1 MFRLEGVGGGKP
13 NFMAQAQVFVHGLGG
28 ALRSYC
34 PGRAFIKARQ
44 VGNVVKKLIFPF
56 SPQGI
61 TDADSCAV
69 QVFVSTAPDQRLTMG
84 DQMPD
89 SLQLVLGADL
99 AAQPIAQAMRLANR
113 HGLVAGATGTGKTV
127 TLQRM
132 AEAFSDAGV
141 AVFAADIKGD
151 LCGLGATG
159 NPQGKIAERIAA
171 MPWLNHKPQ
180 AYPVTL
186 WDIHGQSGHPLR
198 TTLSEMGPLL
208 LGSLLE
214 LTDSQ
219 QSALYAAFK
228 VADREG
234 LLLLDLKDLK
244 ALLNHLRDNPE
255 LLGDDAALMTT
266 GSSQALLR
274 RLATLEQQGA
284 EALFGEPALQLE
296 DILQPTADGRGRI
309 HLLDASRLV
318 HEAPKVYAT
327 FLLWLLA
334 ELFEQLPERGDAD
347 KPLLA
352 LFFDE
357 AHLLFAGTPKALQE
371 RLEQVVRLI
380 RSKGVG
386 VYFVTQSPGDL
397 PDDVLAQLG
406 LRIQHGLRA
415 FTAKEQKSLR
425 AVAEGFRPNPAF
437 DALSVLTELGIGEAL
452 VGTLAEKGTPEIV
465 QRVLIAPPQ
474 SRIGPLSEAE
484 RAALIASSPLQG
496 RYDKPIDRE
505 SAYEVLMGRKGL
517 APDPDAAPAKPAAEE
532 PGFTDQVGDFLGTA
546 AAQALKSA
554 MRQAANQ
561 LGRQLVRGLM
571 GSLLGGKKR

>member
-1 MFRLEGVGGGKP
+1 
-13 NFMAQAQVFVHGLGG
+13 
-28 ALRSYC
+28 
-34 PGRAFIKARQ
+34 
-44 VGNVVKKLIFPF
+44 
-56 SPQGI
+56 
-61 TDADSCAV
+61 
-69 QVFVSTAPDQRLTMG
+69 
-84 DQMPD
+84 MPD
-89 SLQLVLGADL
+89 SSQFILGADP
-99 AAQPIAQAMRLANR
+99 AGQAVVQAMRLANR

-127 TLQRM
+127 TLQHM

-141 AVFAADIKGD
+141 AVFAADVKGD
-151 LCGLGATG
+151 LCGLGAVG
-159 NPQGKIAERIAA
+159 KPQGKVAERIAG
-171 MPWLNHKPQ
+171 MPWLEHRPQ
-180 AYPVTL
+180 AYPVSL
-186 WDIHGQSGHPLR
+186 WDVHGQSGHPLR

-208 LGSLLE
+208 LGNLLE

-219 QSALYAAFK
+219 QAALYAAFK

-234 LLLLDLKDLK
+234 LLLLDIKDLK
-244 ALLNHLRDNPE
+244 ALLAHLKDNPQ
-255 LLGDDAALMTT
+255 LLGEDSALMTT

-296 DILQPTADGRGRI
+296 DLLRADADGRGRI

-357 AHLLFAGTPKALQE
+357 AHLLFNGTPKALQD

-415 FTAKEQKSLR
+415 FTAKEQKSLK
-425 AVAEGFRPNPAF
+425 AVADGFRPNP
-437 DALSVLTELGIGEAL
+437 DIDTLSVLTELGIGEAL
-452 VGTLAEKGTPEIV
+452 VGTLQDKGTPGMV

-474 SRIGPLSEAE
+474 SRIGPLSDAE
-484 RAALIASSPLQG
+484 RAALIAASPLAG
-496 RYDKPIDRE
+496 RYDKPVDRE
-505 SAYEVLMGRKGL
+505 SAYEMLNARKGGV
-517 APDPDAAPAKPAAEE
+517 AQPEQAPAATEPSFADQAGEFLQSAA
-532 PGFTDQVGDFLGTA
+532 G
-546 AAQALKSA
+546 QAIKSA
-554 MRQAANQ
+554 VRQAANQ
-561 LGRQLVRGLM
+561 FGRQLVRGLM
-571 GSLLGGKKR
+571 GSLLGGSKRR

>member
-1 MFRLEGVGGGKP
+1 MHDSQE
-13 NFMAQAQVFVHGLGG
+13 MILG
-28 ALRSYC
+28 A
-34 PGRAFIKARQ
+34 
-44 VGNVVKKLIFPF
+44 
-56 SPQGI
+56 
-61 TDADSCAV
+61 
-69 QVFVSTAPDQRLTMG
+69 APDG
-84 DQMPD
+84 
-89 SLQLVLGADL
+89 
-99 AAQPIAQAMRLANR
+99 QPVSQAFRLANR

-127 TLQRM
+127 TLQRL

-151 LCGLGATG
+151 LCGLGAAG
-159 NPQGKIAERIAA
+159 NPQGKIAERIAG
-171 MPWLNHKPQ
+171 MPWLEHKPR

-186 WDIHGQSGHPLR
+186 WDIDGKSGHPLR

-208 LGSLLE
+208 LGNLLE

-234 LLLLDLKDLK
+234 LLLLDIKDLK
-244 ALLNHLRDNPE
+244 ALLNHLRDNPQ
-255 LLGDDAALMTT
+255 LLGEDSALMTT
-266 GSSQALLR
+266 GSSQALQR
-274 RLATLEQQGA
+274 RLAVLEQQGA

-296 DILQPTADGRGRI
+296 DILQPDSDGRGRI

-334 ELFEQLPERGDAD
+334 ELFEQLPERGDAE

-357 AHLLFAGTPKALQE
+357 AHLLFADTPKALQE

-397 PDDVLAQLG
+397 PDEVLAQLG

-425 AVAEGFRPNPAF
+425 AVAEGFRPNPDF

-452 VGTLAEKGTPEIV
+452 VGTLQDKGTPAMV

-474 SRIGPLSEAE
+474 SRIGPLTADE
-484 RAALIASSPLQG
+484 RASLIAGSALG
-496 RYDKPIDRE
+496 RRYNKPVDRE
-505 SAYEVLMGRKGL
+505 SAYEMLAARKVAEPDATDAAKTNEKPEESFSDKAGEFLGGL
-517 APDPDAAPAKPAAEE
+517 A
-532 PGFTDQVGDFLGTA
+532 G
-546 AAQALKSA
+546 QAMKNA
-554 MRQAANQ
+554 MRQAASQ
-561 LGRQLVRGLM
+561 LGRELMRGLM
-571 GSLLGGKKR
+571 GSLLGTKKRR

>member
-1 MFRLEGVGGGKP
+1 M
-13 NFMAQAQVFVHGLGG
+13 
-28 ALRSYC
+28 
-34 PGRAFIKARQ
+34 
-44 VGNVVKKLIFPF
+44 
-56 SPQGI
+56 
-61 TDADSCAV
+61 
-69 QVFVSTAPDQRLTMG
+69 STSDQL
-84 DQMPD
+84 
-89 SLQLVLGADL
+89 LLGATNDGRPL
-99 AAQPIAQAMRLANR
+99 GQLLRLANR

-127 TLQRM
+127 TLQRL

-151 LCGLGATG
+151 LCGLAAAG
-159 NPQGKIAERIAA
+159 NPQGKIAERIAG
-171 MPWLNHKPQ
+171 MPWLGHQPK

-186 WDIHGQSGHPLR
+186 WDVAGQSGHPLR

-208 LGSLLE
+208 LGALLE

-219 QSALYAAFK
+219 QAALYAAFK

-244 ALLNHLRDNPE
+244 ALLNHLKEHPE
-255 LLGDDAALMTT
+255 LLGEDSALFTST
-266 GSSQALLR
+266 SSQALLR

-296 DILQPTADGRGRI
+296 DILRPGADGRGAI

-357 AHLLFAGTPKALQE
+357 AHLLFADTPKALQE

-386 VYFVTQSPGDL
+386 VFFVTQSPADL
-397 PDDVLAQLG
+397 PDAVLAQLG

-415 FTAKEQKSLR
+415 FTAKEQKALR
-425 AVAEGFRPNPAF
+425 AVADGFRPNPAF
-437 DALSVLTELGIGEAL
+437 DSLTVLTELGIGEAL
-452 VGTLAEKGTPEIV
+452 VGTLEDKGTPAMV
-465 QRVLIAPPQ
+465 QRVAIAPPQ

-484 RAALIASSPLQG
+484 RQALLRQSALQG
-496 RYDKPIDRE
+496 RYEKAIDRE
-505 SAYEVLMGRKGL
+505 SAYELLTARAQQGE
-517 APDPDAAPAKPAAEE
+517 AQQPQAAGA
-532 PGFTDQVGDFLGTA
+532 GSDLGTMA
-546 AAQALKSA
+546 GELLGGFAGQVMKTA

-561 LGRQLVRGLM
+561 LGRQLVRGVL
-571 GSLLGGKKR
+571 GSLLGGKRR

>member
-1 MFRLEGVGGGKP
+1 MPV
-13 NFMAQAQVFVHGLGG
+13 
-28 ALRSYC
+28 S
-34 PGRAFIKARQ
+34 
-44 VGNVVKKLIFPF
+44 
-56 SPQGI
+56 
-61 TDADSCAV
+61 DS
-69 QVFVSTAPDQRLTMG
+69 
-84 DQMPD
+84 
-89 SLQLVLGADL
+89 LVLGADPQG
-99 AAQPIAQAMRLANR
+99 QPVAQALRLANR
-113 HGLVAGATGTGKTV
+113 HGLIAGATGTGKTV
-127 TLQRM
+127 TLQRL

-151 LCGLGATG
+151 LCGLGAAG
-159 NPQGKIAERIAA
+159 NPQGKVAERIAG
-171 MPWLNHKPQ
+171 MPWLNHSPQ

-186 WDIHGQSGHPLR
+186 WDVAGNSGHPLR

-208 LGSLLE
+208 LGNLLE

-219 QSALYAAFK
+219 QAALYAAFQ

-244 ALLNHLRDNPE
+244 ALLNHLKDHPE
-255 LLGDDAALMTT
+255 ALGEDRALFA
-266 GSSQALLR
+266 GASAQALLR

-296 DILQPTADGRGRI
+296 DILQPDRDGRGRI

-347 KPLLA
+347 KPVLA

-357 AHLLFAGTPKALQE
+357 AHLLFADTPRALRE

-386 VYFVTQSPGDL
+386 VYFVTQSPSDL
-397 PDDVLAQLG
+397 PDEVLAQLG

-425 AVAEGFRPNPAF
+425 AVADGFRPNPAF
-437 DALSVLTELGIGEAL
+437 DSLSVLTELGIGEAL
-452 VGTLAEKGTPEIV
+452 VGTLEEKGTPAMV
-465 QRVLIAPPQ
+465 QRVAIAPPQ
-474 SRIGPLSEAE
+474 SRIGPLNEAE
-484 RAALIASSPLQG
+484 RAALLRSSPQTG
-496 RYDKPIDRE
+496 RYDKPVDRE
-505 SAYEVLMGRKGL
+505 SAYEILMARAAR
-517 APDPDAAPAKPAAEE
+517 APEEAAPAGKGKAAAAEQGIGGMAGE
-532 PGFTDQVGDFLGTA
+532 LLGSLASQVMKTA
-546 AAQALKSA
+546 V
-554 MRQAANQ
+554 RQAANQ
-561 LGRQLVRGLM
+561 IGRQLVRGLM
-571 GSLLGGKKR
+571 GSLLGGSGRRR

>member
-1 MFRLEGVGGGKP
+1 
-13 NFMAQAQVFVHGLGG
+13 
-28 ALRSYC
+28 
-34 PGRAFIKARQ
+34 
-44 VGNVVKKLIFPF
+44 
-56 SPQGI
+56 
-61 TDADSCAV
+61 
-69 QVFVSTAPDQRLTMG
+69 MG
-84 DQMPD
+84 DEMAD
-89 SLQLVLGADL
+89 TSQLILGANL
-99 AAQPIAQAMRLANR
+99 SGQPIAQAMRLANR
-113 HGLVAGATGTGKTV
+113 HGLIAGATGTGKTV
-127 TLQRM
+127 TLQRL

-151 LCGLGATG
+151 LCGLGAAG
-159 NPQGKIAERIAA
+159 QPQGKIAERIAG
-171 MPWLNHKPQ
+171 MPWLNHRAQ
-180 AYPVTL
+180 GYPVTL
-186 WDIHGQSGHPLR
+186 WDVHGQSGHPLR

-219 QSALYAAFK
+219 QAALYAAFK

-244 ALLNHLRDNPE
+244 ALLNHLKEHPQ
-255 LLGDDAALMTT
+255 LLGEDSALMTT
-266 GSSQALLR
+266 GSSQALMR

-296 DILQPTADGRGRI
+296 DLLQPASDGRGRI

-357 AHLLFAGTPKALQE
+357 AHLLFADTPKALQD

-386 VYFVTQSPGDL
+386 VYFVTQSPSDL
-397 PDDVLAQLG
+397 PDAILAQLG

-425 AVAEGFRPNPAF
+425 AVADGFRPNPAF
-437 DALSVLTELGIGEAL
+437 DSLAVLTELGIGEAL
-452 VGTLAEKGTPEIV
+452 VGTLQDKGTPAMVE
-465 QRVLIAPPQ
+465 RVLIAPPQ

-484 RAALIASSPLQG
+484 RVALIRTSPLAG

-505 SAYEVLMGRKGL
+505 SAYEVLMARKAL
-517 APDPDAAPAKPAAEE
+517 APTEQAAPGKPQPEE
-532 PGFTDQVGDFLGTA
+532 ESLADKAGEFLGSTA
-546 AAQALKSA
+546 GMALKSVV
-554 MRQAANQ
+554 RQAANQ

-571 GSLLGGKKR
+571 GSLLGGNKRR

>member
-1 MFRLEGVGGGKP
+1 
-13 NFMAQAQVFVHGLGG
+13 
-28 ALRSYC
+28 
-34 PGRAFIKARQ
+34 
-44 VGNVVKKLIFPF
+44 
-56 SPQGI
+56 
-61 TDADSCAV
+61 
-69 QVFVSTAPDQRLTMG
+69 MG
-84 DQMPD
+84 DKMPD
-89 SLQLVLGADL
+89 SSQLVIGADL
-99 AAQPIAQAMRLANR
+99 AAQPIGQAMRLANR
-113 HGLVAGATGTGKTV
+113 HGLIAGATGTGKTV
-127 TLQRM
+127 TLQRL

-151 LCGLGATG
+151 LCGLGAAG
-159 NPQGKIAERIAA
+159 NPQGKVAERIAG
-171 MPWLNHKPQ
+171 MPWLDYKAQ

-208 LGSLLE
+208 IGSLLE

-219 QSALYAAFK
+219 QAALYAAFK

-244 ALLNHLRDNPE
+244 ALLNHLKDNPQM
-255 LLGDDAALMTT
+255 LGEDAALMTT

-296 DILQPTADGRGRI
+296 DILQPAADGRGRI

-357 AHLLFAGTPKALQE
+357 AHLLFGDTPKALQE

-386 VYFVTQSPGDL
+386 VYFVTQSPADL

-406 LRIQHGLRA
+406 LRVKHALRA

-425 AVAEGFRPNPAF
+425 AVADGFRPNPAF
-437 DALSVLTELGIGEAL
+437 DTLSVLTELCIGDSL
-452 VGTLAEKGTPEIV
+452 VGTLAEKGSPEMV
-465 QRVLIAPPQ
+465 QRVLVAPPQ
-474 SRIGPLSEAE
+474 SRIGPLTETE
-484 RAALIASSPLQG
+484 RTLLIAGSPFKG

-505 SAYEVLMGRKGL
+505 SAYEILMGRKGL
-517 APDPDAAPAKPAAEE
+517 APEAETPAGKQAEE
-532 PGFTDQVGDFLGTA
+532 PSLADRAGEFLGTA
-546 AAQALKSA
+546 AGQALKSA
-554 MRQAANQ
+554 MRQAANN
-561 LGRQLVRGLM
+561 LGKQLVRGLM
-571 GSLLGGKKR
+571 GSLLGGSKRR

>member
-1 MFRLEGVGGGKP
+1 
-13 NFMAQAQVFVHGLGG
+13 
-28 ALRSYC
+28 
-34 PGRAFIKARQ
+34 
-44 VGNVVKKLIFPF
+44 
-56 SPQGI
+56 
-61 TDADSCAV
+61 
-69 QVFVSTAPDQRLTMG
+69 
-84 DQMPD
+84 MPD
-89 SLQLVLGADL
+89 SLQLIIGADL
-99 AAQPIAQAMRLANR
+99 GGQPVAQAMRLANR

-127 TLQRM
+127 TLQRL

-151 LCGLGATG
+151 LCGLGAAG
-159 NPQGKIAERIAA
+159 DPQGKVAARIAG
-171 MPWLNHKPQ
+171 MPWLKHRPQ

-186 WDIHGQSGHPLR
+186 WDIQGQSGHPLR

-244 ALLNHLRDNPE
+244 ALLNHLRDNPQ
-255 LLGDDAALMTT
+255 LLGDDAALMTS

-274 RLATLEQQGA
+274 RLAILEQQGA
-284 EALFGEPALQLE
+284 EALFGEPALQLN
-296 DILQPTADGRGRI
+296 DILQPAADGRGRI

-334 ELFEQLPERGDAD
+334 ELFEQLPERGDGE

-357 AHLLFAGTPKALQE
+357 AHLLFSGTPKALQD

-425 AVAEGFRPNPAF
+425 AVADGFRPNPAF

-452 VGTLAEKGTPEIV
+452 VGTLQDKGTPEVV
-465 QRVLIAPPQ
+465 QRVLVAPPQ
-474 SRIGPLSEAE
+474 SRIGPLTAAE
-484 RAALIASSPLQG
+484 RQALIASSPLQG
-496 RYDKPIDRE
+496 RYDQPIDRE
-505 SAYEVLMGRKGL
+505 SAYEVLMGRKNL
-517 APDPDAAPAKPAAEE
+517 APEE
-532 PGFTDQVGDFLGTA
+532 PTTADKPGEQEPSLADRAGEFLGTA
-546 AAQALKSA
+546 AGQALKSA

-571 GSLLGGKKR
+571 GSLLGGSKRR

>member
-1 MFRLEGVGGGKP
+1 MPVA
-13 NFMAQAQVFVHGLGG
+13 NQ
-28 ALRSYC
+28 
-34 PGRAFIKARQ
+34 
-44 VGNVVKKLIFPF
+44 LI
-56 SPQGI
+56 
-61 TDADSCAV
+61 
-69 QVFVSTAPDQRLTMG
+69 
-84 DQMPD
+84 
-89 SLQLVLGADL
+89 LGADL
-99 AAQPIAQAMRLANR
+99 GGQPVGQLMHLANR

-127 TLQRM
+127 TLQRLV
-132 AEAFSDAGV
+132 EEFSDAGV
-141 AVFAADIKGD
+141 AVFAADVKGD
-151 LCGLGATG
+151 LCGLGAAG
-159 NPQGKIAERIAA
+159 APQGKVAERIAS
-171 MPWLNHKPQ
+171 MPWLEHRPT

-186 WDIHGQSGHPLR
+186 WDVHGQSGHPLR

-208 LGSLLE
+208 LGALLE

-219 QSALYAAFK
+219 QAALYAAFK

-244 ALLNHLRDNPE
+244 ALLAYLKSNPAV
-255 LLGDDAALMTT
+255 LGDDSALFTT
-266 GSSQALLR
+266 TSAQALLR
-274 RLATLEQQGA
+274 RLSSLEQQGA

-296 DILQPTADGRGRI
+296 DILQPDRDGRGRI

-357 AHLLFAGTPKALQE
+357 AHLLFADTPKALQE

-386 VYFVTQSPGDL
+386 VYFVTQSPSDL

-415 FTAKEQKSLR
+415 FTTREQKSLR
-425 AVAEGFRPNPAF
+425 AVADGFRPNPSIN
-437 DALSVLTELGIGEAL
+437 ALAILTELGIGEAL
-452 VGTLAEKGTPEIV
+452 VGTLEDKGTPAMV
-465 QRVLIAPPQ
+465 QRVAIAPPQ
-474 SRIGPLSEAE
+474 SRIGPLSESE
-484 RAALIASSPLQG
+484 RAALIRQSPLAG

-505 SAYEVLMGRKGL
+505 SAYELL
-517 APDPDAAPAKPAAEE
+517 
-532 PGFTDQVGDFLGTA
+532 TA
-546 AAQALKSA
+546 RAAQASVEVAQAQTKASATEGIGDLLGGMVGQVMKSA
-554 MRQAANQ
+554 VRQAANQ
-561 LGRQLVRGLM
+561 LGRQLVRGLL
-571 GSLLGGKKR
+571 GSLLGGKRR

>member
-1 MFRLEGVGGGKP
+1 MP
-13 NFMAQAQVFVHGLGG
+13 VHD
-28 ALRSYC
+28 S
-34 PGRAFIKARQ
+34 FI
-44 VGNVVKKLIFPF
+44 
-56 SPQGI
+56 
-61 TDADSCAV
+61 
-69 QVFVSTAPDQRLTMG
+69 
-84 DQMPD
+84 
-89 SLQLVLGADL
+89 LGADPQG
-99 AAQPIAQAMRLANR
+99 QPVSQLLRLANR

-127 TLQRM
+127 TLQRL
-132 AEAFSDAGV
+132 AEAFSEAGV

-151 LCGLGATG
+151 LCGLGAPG
-159 NPQGKIAERIAA
+159 KPQGKIAERIAS
-171 MPWLNHKPQ
+171 MPWLNHQPQ
-180 AYPVTL
+180 SYPVTL
-186 WDIHGQSGHPLR
+186 WDVAGRSGHPLR

-219 QSALYAAFK
+219 QSALYAAFQ

-244 ALLNHLRDNPE
+244 ALLNHLKDDPS
-255 LLGDDAALMTT
+255 LLGEDRALFA
-266 GSSQALLR
+266 GASSQALLR

-296 DILQPTADGRGRI
+296 DILQPDPDGRGRI

-347 KPLLA
+347 KPVLA

-357 AHLLFAGTPKALQE
+357 AHLLFDGTPKALQQ

-397 PDDVLAQLG
+397 PDAVLAQLG

-415 FTAKEQKSLR
+415 FTAKEQKALR
-425 AVAEGFRPNPAF
+425 AVADGFRPNPAF
-437 DALSVLTELGIGEAL
+437 DTLGVLTELGIGEAL
-452 VGTLAEKGTPEIV
+452 VGTLEEKGTPAMV
-465 QRVLIAPPQ
+465 QRVAIAPPQ

-484 RAALIASSPLQG
+484 RAALLRISPQAG
-496 RYDKPIDRE
+496 RYDKPVDRE
-505 SAYEVLMGRKGL
+505 SAYEMLMARAEQVPEKAPSVTGSKAEAGLGGMAGELLGGL
-517 APDPDAAPAKPAAEE
+517 AS
-532 PGFTDQVGDFLGTA
+532 QVMKTA
-546 AAQALKSA
+546 V
-554 MRQAANQ
+554 RQAANQ
-561 LGRQLVRGLM
+561 IGRQLVRGLM
-571 GSLLGGKKR
+571 GSLLGGSRRR

>member
-1 MFRLEGVGGGKP
+1 
-13 NFMAQAQVFVHGLGG
+13 MAQTDQFIVGAGLDGLPVG
-28 ALRSYC
+28 QALH
-34 PGRAFIKARQ
+34 
-44 VGNVVKKLIFPF
+44 
-56 SPQGI
+56 
-61 TDADSCAV
+61 
-69 QVFVSTAPDQRLTMG
+69 
-84 DQMPD
+84 
-89 SLQLVLGADL
+89 
-99 AAQPIAQAMRLANR
+99 LANR
-113 HGLVAGATGTGKTV
+113 HGLIAGATGTGKTV
-127 TLQRM
+127 TLQRLI
-132 AEAFSDAGV
+132 ETFSDAGV
-141 AVFAADIKGD
+141 AVFAADVKGD
-151 LCGLGATG
+151 LCGLGAAG
-159 NPQGKIAERIAA
+159 APQGKVAERIAS
-171 MPWLNHKPQ
+171 MPWLNHQ
-180 AYPVTL
+180 STAYPVTL
-186 WDIHGQSGHPLR
+186 WDVHGKSGHPLR

-208 LGSLLE
+208 LGALLE

-219 QSALYAAFK
+219 QAALYAAFK

-244 ALLNHLRDNPE
+244 ALLAHLKSHPE
-255 LLGDDAALMTT
+255 ALGEDSALFTST
-266 GSSQALLR
+266 SSQALLR
-274 RLATLEQQGA
+274 KLAGLEQQGA

-296 DILQPTADGRGRI
+296 DILHPDRDGRGRI

-425 AVAEGFRPNPAF
+425 AVAEGFRPNPAI
-437 DALSVLTELGIGEAL
+437 DTLAVLTELGIGEAL
-452 VGTLAEKGTPEIV
+452 VGTMEAKGTPAMV
-465 QRVLIAPPQ
+465 QRVAVAPPQ

-484 RAALIASSPLQG
+484 RTALIQQSPLRG

-505 SAYEVLMGRKGL
+505 SAYELLTARAEKIAAQQAEQSKPSVASKKAEAGSGIGGAAVELLGGL
-517 APDPDAAPAKPAAEE
+517 AS
-532 PGFTDQVGDFLGTA
+532 QVMKT
-546 AAQALKSA
+546 A

-561 LGRQLVRGLM
+561 IGRQLVRGLL
-571 GSLLGGKKR
+571 GSLMGGKGR

>member
-1 MFRLEGVGGGKP
+1 M
-13 NFMAQAQVFVHGLGG
+13 
-28 ALRSYC
+28 
-34 PGRAFIKARQ
+34 
-44 VGNVVKKLIFPF
+44 
-56 SPQGI
+56 
-61 TDADSCAV
+61 
-69 QVFVSTAPDQRLTMG
+69 STSDQL
-84 DQMPD
+84 
-89 SLQLVLGADL
+89 LLGATNDGRPL
-99 AAQPIAQAMRLANR
+99 GQLLRLANR

-127 TLQRM
+127 TLQRL

-151 LCGLGATG
+151 LCGLAAAG
-159 NPQGKIAERIAA
+159 NPQGKIAERIAG
-171 MPWLNHKPQ
+171 MPWLGHQPK

-186 WDIHGQSGHPLR
+186 WDVAGQSGHPLR

-208 LGSLLE
+208 LGALLE

-219 QSALYAAFK
+219 QAALYAAFK

-244 ALLNHLRDNPE
+244 ALLNHLKEHPE
-255 LLGDDAALMTT
+255 LLGEDSALFTST
-266 GSSQALLR
+266 SSQALLR

-296 DILQPTADGRGRI
+296 DILRPGADGRGAI

-357 AHLLFAGTPKALQE
+357 AHLLFADTPKALQE

-386 VYFVTQSPGDL
+386 VFFVTQSPADL
-397 PDDVLAQLG
+397 PDAVLAQLG

-415 FTAKEQKSLR
+415 FTAKEQKALR
-425 AVAEGFRPNPAF
+425 AVADGFRPNPAF
-437 DALSVLTELGIGEAL
+437 DSLTVLTELGIGEAL
-452 VGTLAEKGTPEIV
+452 VGTLEDKGTPAMV
-465 QRVLIAPPQ
+465 QRVAIAPPQ

-484 RAALIASSPLQG
+484 RQALLRQSALQG
-496 RYDKPIDRE
+496 RYEKAIDRE
-505 SAYEVLMGRKGL
+505 SAYELLTARAQQGE
-517 APDPDAAPAKPAAEE
+517 AQQPQPAGA
-532 PGFTDQVGDFLGTA
+532 GSDLGTMA
-546 AAQALKSA
+546 GELLGGFAGQVMKTA

-561 LGRQLVRGLM
+561 LGRQLVRGVL
-571 GSLLGGKKR
+571 GSLLGGKRR

>member
-1 MFRLEGVGGGKP
+1 MSTSDQLL
-13 NFMAQAQVFVHGLGG
+13 LG
-28 ALRSYC
+28 ATND
-34 PGRAFIKARQ
+34 GR
-44 VGNVVKKLIFPF
+44 
-56 SPQGI
+56 PQG
-61 TDADSCAV
+61 
-69 QVFVSTAPDQRLTMG
+69 
-84 DQMPD
+84 
-89 SLQLVLGADL
+89 QLL
-99 AAQPIAQAMRLANR
+99 RLANR

-127 TLQRM
+127 TLQRL

-151 LCGLGATG
+151 LCGLAAAG
-159 NPQGKIAERIAA
+159 NPQGKIAERIAG
-171 MPWLNHKPQ
+171 MPWLGHQPK

-186 WDIHGQSGHPLR
+186 WDVAGQSGHPLR

-208 LGSLLE
+208 LGALLE

-219 QSALYAAFK
+219 QAALYAAFK

-244 ALLNHLRDNPE
+244 ALLNHLKEHPE
-255 LLGDDAALMTT
+255 LLGEDSALFTST
-266 GSSQALLR
+266 SSQALLR

-296 DILQPTADGRGRI
+296 DILRPGADGRGAI

-357 AHLLFAGTPKALQE
+357 AHLLFADTPKALQE

-386 VYFVTQSPGDL
+386 VFFVTQSPADL
-397 PDDVLAQLG
+397 PDAVLAQLG

-415 FTAKEQKSLR
+415 FTAKEQKALR
-425 AVAEGFRPNPAF
+425 AVADGFRPNPAF
-437 DALSVLTELGIGEAL
+437 DSLTVLTELGIGEAL
-452 VGTLAEKGTPEIV
+452 VGTLEDKGTPAMV
-465 QRVLIAPPQ
+465 QRVAIAPPQ

-484 RAALIASSPLQG
+484 RQALLRQSALQG
-496 RYDKPIDRE
+496 RYEKAIDRE
-505 SAYEVLMGRKGL
+505 SAYELLTAR
-517 APDPDAAPAKPAAEE
+517 AQQSEAQPPQAAGA
-532 PGFTDQVGDFLGTA
+532 GSDLGTMA
-546 AAQALKSA
+546 GELLGGFAGQVMKTA

-561 LGRQLVRGLM
+561 LGRQLVRGVL
-571 GSLLGGKKR
+571 GSLLGGKRR

>member
-1 MFRLEGVGGGKP
+1 
-13 NFMAQAQVFVHGLGG
+13 
-28 ALRSYC
+28 
-34 PGRAFIKARQ
+34 
-44 VGNVVKKLIFPF
+44 
-56 SPQGI
+56 
-61 TDADSCAV
+61 
-69 QVFVSTAPDQRLTMG
+69 
-84 DQMPD
+84 MPD
-89 SLQLVLGADL
+89 SSQFILGADL
-99 AAQPIAQAMRLANR
+99 AGQPVCQAMRLANR

-127 TLQRM
+127 TLQHL

-141 AVFAADIKGD
+141 AVFAADVKGD
-151 LCGLGATG
+151 LCGLGAVG
-159 NPQGKIAERIAA
+159 SPQGKVAERIAG
-171 MPWLNHKPQ
+171 MPWLEHRPQ

-186 WDIHGQSGHPLR
+186 WDVHGKSGHPLR

-208 LGSLLE
+208 LGNLLE
-214 LTDSQ
+214 LNDSQ
-219 QSALYAAFK
+219 QAALYAAFK

-234 LLLLDLKDLK
+234 LLLLDIKDLK
-244 ALLNHLRDNPE
+244 ALLGHLKDNPQV
-255 LLGDDAALMTT
+255 LGEDSALMTS

-284 EALFGEPALQLE
+284 ESLFGEPALQLP
-296 DILQPTADGRGRI
+296 DLLQPAADGRGRI

-357 AHLLFAGTPKALQE
+357 AHLLFSGTPKALQD

-386 VYFVTQSPGDL
+386 VYFVSQSPGDL

-425 AVAEGFRPNPAF
+425 AVADGFRPNPAF
-437 DALSVLTELGIGEAL
+437 DTLAVLTELGIGEAL
-452 VGTLAEKGTPEIV
+452 VGTLQDKGTPGMVE
-465 QRVLIAPPQ
+465 RVLIAPPQ

-484 RAALIASSPLQG
+484 RAALIAASPLQG

-505 SAYEVLMGRKGL
+505 SAYEILMARKGQVPS
-517 APDPDAAPAKPAAEE
+517 AQQAPAEESLADKAGEFLQSAA
-532 PGFTDQVGDFLGTA
+532 G
-546 AAQALKSA
+546 QAIKSA
-554 MRQAANQ
+554 VRQAANQ
-561 LGRQLVRGLM
+561 FGRQLVRGLM
-571 GSLLGGKKR
+571 GSLLGGSKRR